1 MGLEGYY
8 ENLKKEYAEKNPI
21 SGKAFEKAKL
31 YLAGGET
38 RTVSYYPPFPLTIE
52 SGKGAT
58 ITDVDG
64 NRYYDFLNNYTSLIH
79 GHANE
84 KIANAICDVAKR
96 GTAAPA
102 GIEEQVKLAE
112 LLVERVPCVEK
123 VRFCNSGTEAT
134 LFATR
139 AAKVY
144 TKKNGIVKMLGGYHG
159 TTDMMEYNVS
169 PDTLDYEKPE
179 NNLIPRPDIPGVSE
193 KIADEMFIIPYND
206 IDTAKKVI
214 EEHAKEIAAVI
225 VEPFL
230 GAGGVIPAK
239 KEFLQAL
246 RDITKAN
253 DVLLIYDEVQG
264 LRLSEGG
271 AQKKYGVIPDIAA
284 FGKIIG
290 GGLPVGAVGGRKDIM
305 DVFNSTSKVHVTQSG
320 TFNGNRAT
328 MAAGYAAMIQY
339 KQCDCDRLEKLAD
352 MAKKGM
358 VAAFDKTGI
367 EGCVTQSGSLLN
379 YHFLKNEPANY
390 TEVTL
395 ENKDLCKI
403 VHLEMLKRGF
413 FIAPRGLMALSTPM
427 DERIIEDFCLAFY
440 DSLAAI
446 AKTL

>member
-112 LLVERVPCVEK
+112 LLVERVPCVEQ

-339 KQCDCDRLEKLAD
+339 KQCDC
-352 MAKKGM
+352 
-358 VAAFDKTGI
+358 V
-367 EGCVTQSGSLLN
+367 S
-379 YHFLKNEPANY
+379 
-390 TEVTL
+390 L
-395 ENKDLCKI
+395 ENLMCYFLRE
-403 VHLEMLKRGF
+403 HLRKMYLLWMLR
-413 FIAPRGLMALSTPM
+413 M
-427 DERIIEDFCLAFY
+427 
-440 DSLAAI
+440 
-446 AKTL
+446 

>member
-1 MGLEGYY
+1 MSLERYY
-8 ENLKKEYAEKNPI
+8 EELITKYTEKNPI
-21 SGKAFEKAKL
+21 SGRMFEKAKR

-38 RTVSYYPPFPLTIE
+38 RTVSFYPPFPLTIE
-52 SGKGAT
+52 SGKGT
-58 ITDVDG
+58 VITDVDG
-64 NRYYDFLNNYTSLIH
+64 NRYHDFLNNYTSLIH

-84 KIANAICDVAKR
+84 KIANAIIDVAKR

-112 LLVERVPCVEK
+112 LLVERVPCVDQ

-139 AAKVY
+139 AAKVF
-144 TKKNGIVKMLGGYHG
+144 TKKSGIVKMLGGYHG
-159 TTDMMEYNVS
+159 TTDMMEYNVT
-169 PDTLDYEKPE
+169 PDTIDYEKPE
-179 NNLIPRPDIPGVSE
+179 NNLVPKPDIPGVSE

-214 EEHAKEIAAVI
+214 SEHAKEIAAVI

-246 RDITKAN
+246 RDVTKEN
-253 DVLLIYDEVQG
+253 DVLLIFDEVQA

-271 AQKKYGVIPDIAA
+271 AEKKYGVIPDIAA

-290 GGLPVGAVGGRKDIM
+290 GGLPVGAVGGRADIM
-305 DVFNSTSKVHVTQSG
+305 DVFNSQSKVHVTQSG

-339 KQCDCDRLEKLAD
+339 KQCDCDRLEQLANL
-352 MAKKGM
+352 AKKKM
-358 VAAFDKTGI
+358 TEAFEKSGI
-367 EGCVTQSGSLLN
+367 DGCVTQSGSLLN
-379 YHFLKNEPANY
+379 YHFLKDEPTNY

-427 DERIIEDFCLAFY
+427 DVKIIEDFCLAFS
-440 DSLAAI
+440 DTLSEI
-446 AKTL
+446 AKVL